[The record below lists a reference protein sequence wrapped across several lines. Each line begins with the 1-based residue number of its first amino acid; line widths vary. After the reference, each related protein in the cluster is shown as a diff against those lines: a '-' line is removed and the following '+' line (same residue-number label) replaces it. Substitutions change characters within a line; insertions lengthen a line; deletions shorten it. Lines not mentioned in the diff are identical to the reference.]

1 MPIYFNVFAFYLG
14 CKRGQGS
21 RIQSNIVICDTRC
34 VPSYSNISGT
44 KLQCLFRWWNDD
56 CLLCIDGVESVY
68 RMCRYQYCQYC
79 HIGIISVQ
87 YSKHSIIRGHH
98 LHTHGTIHFLYWIW
112 HHCWLLDIIPNVCVL
127 CRVPQFWHISCCCNC
142 ILQKLSHFKNLNR
155 HSNKFFP
162 HWNRN
167 TCQKTFIAN
176 QNHPPLTLADNFN
189 SKDP

>member
-1 MPIYFNVFAFYLG
+1 MGINCWNENNNYTINISFQLNIFQLFKSIMIIWKWRFTIIKSRSTLRWARAYLFQ
-14 CKRGQGS
+14 CVCVLFQLQARTRS

-112 HHCWLLDIIPNVCVL
+112 HHCWL
-127 CRVPQFWHISCCCNC
+127 
-142 ILQKLSHFKNLNR
+142 
-155 HSNKFFP
+155 
-162 HWNRN
+162 
-167 TCQKTFIAN
+167 
-176 QNHPPLTLADNFN
+176 
-189 SKDP
+189 